1 MAKKKKTVFF
11 CTECGNETPKWEG
24 KCPAC
29 GTWNTLKEHTIS
41 PDKNRKQSTS
51 HFPLENKAYPLSQ
64 TPTTKNERINTRY
77 TELNRVLGGGLVLGS
92 LVLLGGEPGI
102 GKSTLALQV
111 ALQLTETKTLYISGE
126 ESLQQITLRANRLK
140 LQNDN
145 CLVLAETSLDT
156 ITNQIE
162 ETTAE
167 LIIIDS
173 IQTLYS
179 ENIDAIQGS
188 ISQIRECT
196 SQLIRIAKTRD
207 IPIIIIGH
215 VTKDGYIA
223 GPKMMEHM
231 VDTVLQFEG
240 DRHNEFRI
248 LRATKNRFG
257 STSELGIFEMTQD
270 GLQEVLNPSEVL
282 LSQSKEQL
290 SGSSVATSIEGN
302 RALLIEIQ
310 ALVGSAAYGTP
321 QRTTTGFDTR
331 RLNML
336 LAVLEKRLNF
346 KTLTKDVFVNIAGGI
361 RIFDPAIDLAVVTSI
376 LSSSIDISINPHYCF
391 CGEIGLSGEIRSV
404 NKIEQRVKEAEKLG
418 FEKIF
423 IPEGN
428 SKSLKNIS
436 PQLTII
442 TVNKIQELAKLLF

>member
-29 GTWNTLKEHTIS
+29 GIWNTLKEYTIS

-51 HFPLENKAYPLSQ
+51 HFPSENKAYPLSQ

-162 ETTAE
+162 ETSAE

-376 LSSSIDISINPHYCF
+376 LSSSIDIPINPHYCF

-428 SKSLKNIS
+428 SKSLKNIN